1 MEEVSEKDQYREL
14 TDELK
19 ETLLTGKQSELAPK
33 ILLLFINK
41 CWEKLGYRN
50 WNVYVSVEFEHISI
64 YKYDVKNYRE
74 LIVTLA
80 AAGMP
85 RLCIA
90 QLLHISDKVV
100 RKYAPVTGPKSPKSL
115 AGEHLVKIEKSL
127 REFIAHVNGAD
138 DKYRE
143 LGQPYWAEH
152 LTVIEGLTADA
163 WESVTGATAAELDA
177 MLESIRHES

>member
-1 MEEVSEKDQYREL
+1 MEEVSQKDQYREL

-33 ILLLFINK
+33 ILLLYINK
-41 CWEKLGYRN
+41 CWESLDYRN
-50 WNVYVSVEFEHISI
+50 WNVYVCVEFEHISI

-74 LIVTLA
+74 LMSTLVA
-80 AAGMP
+80 SGMT
-85 RLCIA
+85 RQAVA
-90 QLLHISDKVV
+90 QLLHISDRVV
-100 RKYAPVTGPKSPKSL
+100 RKYAPMTGPKSPKSL

-127 REFIAHVNGAD
+127 REFIAHANGAD

-152 LTVIEGLTADA
+152 LTVVEGLIADA
-163 WESVTGATAAELDA
+163 WESVTGATAADLDA